1 MSHGLNLKNTI
12 LDLQD
17 KLRSNGIPV
26 VVDGKGT
33 IEQLFQ
39 TFAFSYSQPI
49 DLDDIKKHMED
60 YYAEKGLD
68 LKELQEL
75 EKTEYQKIY
84 DEIMEKSKQFD
95 EDIHS
100 RRVLWT
106 DDCCISMLQY
116 LVRNNHLYC
125 YLHLR
130 SSDAVYK
137 LFSDLN
143 LIHTITRRLQDK
155 LGIYNTT
162 ILVTANSFHEIAI
175 KDINKVK

>member
-1 MSHGLNLKNTI
+1 MSHGLNLKHSI
-12 LDLQD
+12 LNLQE
-17 KLRSNGIPV
+17 KLRANGKPV
-26 VVDGKGT
+26 VVDNVGT
-33 IEQLFQ
+33 IEILFES
-39 TFAFSYSQPI
+39 FAFVYNEPI

-84 DEIMEKSKQFD
+84 DEIMEKAKQFD
-95 EDIHS
+95 DDIHS

-143 LIHTITRRLQDK
+143 LIHIITRRLQDK
-155 LGIYNTT
+155 LDIYNTT

-175 KDINKVK
+175 KNISKVK